1 MAIISNITIE
11 GFRSIRSLEGLALN
25 RGLNVLIGA
34 NGAGKSN
41 FIAFFDFLA
50 ALVNGRLQLVTQ
62 KAGGADRI
70 LFNGIK
76 VTNSLRAV
84 LVTTD
89 HRYEIALEPT
99 RGGGFVFTHERF
111 VCAKVNNSAPKRI
124 PYPKNGHIEAVA
136 FEDGLKPGV
145 TAEEFVTW
153 KSYHF
158 HDTSEFAGLKQ
169 PGDIGDNAALHRDAG
184 NLAAFLYRLKTNHAA
199 SYRGIRESIRLIAPF
214 FADFHLRPDPLNT
227 RQIRLEWQSKKSE
240 QLFSAHQL
248 SDGTLRFICLATLLL
263 QPQPPATIIIDE
275 PELGLHPHAL
285 TVLGSLLRS
294 AAQRT
299 QVIASTQSIALL
311 SEFSAGDIV
320 VVDRENNQSVFKRLR
335 EQELDEWL
343 GAYDLGELW
352 EKNVF
357 GGGPA

>member
-1 MAIISNITIE
+1 MAIISNIKIE

-25 RGLNVLIGA
+25 RGLNALIGA

-41 FIAFFDFLA
+41 FIAFFDFLD
-50 ALVNGRLQLVTQ
+50 ALVKGRLQLATQ

-70 LFNGIK
+70 LFDGIK
-76 VTNSLRAV
+76 VTKRLAAV
-84 LVTTD
+84 LVTAD

-99 RGGGFVFTHERF
+99 QGGGFVFAHERLI
-111 VCAKVNNSAPKRI
+111 CAKAKKSAPKRI
-124 PYPKNGHIEAVA
+124 PYPKSGHIEAVA
-136 FEDGLKPGV
+136 FEDGPNRV
-145 TAEEFVTW
+145 TTAEEFVSW

-158 HDTSEFAGLKQ
+158 HDTSEFARLKQ

-184 NLAAFLYRLKTNHAA
+184 NLAAFLYRLKTSHGAA
-199 SYRGIRESIRLIAPF
+199 YRGIRESIRLIAPF

-227 RQIRLEWQSKKSE
+227 RQIRLEWQSKDSE
-240 QLFSAHQL
+240 QVFSAHQL
-248 SDGTLRFICLATLLL
+248 SDGTLRFMCLATLLL
-263 QPQPPATIIIDE
+263 QPEPPATIIINE

-294 AAQRT
+294 AAQRG
-299 QVIASTQSIALL
+299 QIIASTQSIALL
-311 SEFSAGDIV
+311 SEFSAQDVV
-320 VVDRENNQSVFKRLR
+320 VVDRKDGQSVFKRLR
-335 EQELDEWL
+335 EQDLGEWL